1 MSNGIDRE
9 SIRNAYEEVRQDGS
23 DTNWCVLKYDGN
35 KVILHAKGSEFSE
48 FRSNF
53 ADDERAFGFLR
64 VTTGDELSRRSKF
77 ALIAWIGQNVSAIKK
92 ARMSTDKAFVK
103 EVIRNFAVELQ
114 FNELEELDEDSI
126 KTEVMK
132 AGGANYGTGSRD

>member
-9 SIRNAYEEVRQDGS
+9 SIRNAYEEVRQDG
-23 DTNWCVLKYDGN
+23 
-35 KVILHAKGSEFSE
+35 
-48 FRSNF
+48 
-53 ADDERAFGFLR
+53 